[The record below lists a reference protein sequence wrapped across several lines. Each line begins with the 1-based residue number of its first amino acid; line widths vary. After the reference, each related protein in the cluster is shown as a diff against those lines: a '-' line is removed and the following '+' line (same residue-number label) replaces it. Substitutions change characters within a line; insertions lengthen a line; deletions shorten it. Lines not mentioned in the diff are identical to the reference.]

1 MFSSYRNSKR
11 WWHALAKKHWYIRH
25 LKAAV
30 LSVFSVFFIA
40 GGIFSIWISRLQLPD
55 LSAFNAIQVPQSTKI
70 YDRTGKVLLYD
81 IHEDVKRTVVPLTAI
96 STDIQNATI
105 AVEDSDFY
113 TNMGIKPLSILR
125 SAVVDLFTG
134 SYDQGGSTITQQVI
148 KNSLLTQDKTISRKI
163 KEWVLAVKL
172 ARAVPKP
179 DVLATYLN
187 ETGYGGNIYGVEEAT
202 KVFFGK
208 DASDV
213 DLAEAAYIA
222 ALPQAPSFYS
232 PYGSNKAGLDS
243 RQKFV
248 LQRMLDNKFITK
260 DQYTKAIA
268 ETVNFLP
275 KNTGTLLAPHFSMY
289 VRNYLESKYGTD
301 TVINGG
307 LRVTT
312 SLDYD
317 LQQKMEQVVA
327 NFSPQ
332 IKSQFGATNMA
343 MVAIDPTT
351 GDILAMVGSENY
363 YHTLNSGNFNAA
375 TAYRQPGS
383 TFKPFVYATLFE
395 KGYTPDTVLFDTKTE
410 FSTLCTVDG
419 KPKDPYASSTA
430 CYSPVEYDNNY
441 EGPLSIRT
449 ALAQSRN
456 VPAVKALYLAG
467 IADSIKT
474 AQDMGITSLSD
485 SNRYGLTLVLG
496 GGEVSLLQLTSA
508 YGVFADDGVR
518 NAYRSVMEVDDSSGN
533 TLEKSS
539 LSPVQV
545 MPIQPVRQINSILSD
560 SSTGVRMSS
569 ITSVTSPL
577 GRTVAIKTGTTNDY
591 RDVWAVGYTPNLV
604 VGAWAGNND
613 DTPLNHNIASLVIT
627 PVWGA
632 FMSLALPSFPV
643 QNFKVP
649 DPVSPNLKPVLRGVW
664 KGGTSYKIDS
674 LSGKLATEYT
684 PPSLTQEVVQNNV
697 DSILQWVDK
706 SNPTGP
712 IPLNPTDPQYPYW
725 QYGVRDWYTNVFLP
739 ANPGFKEVGTSTV
752 ISALM
757 ASTTLILPGM
767 PTSYDDIHVPANF
780 PQVTITYPASNTAIA
795 ANQKTTVVFTESGK
809 FPVQKTD
816 LFINDRYIQSN
827 IGTLNQFTFVPKDIE
842 GVTINGTNTIKL
854 VVYDNIL
861 NQNSTSTD
869 FIVNQ

>member
-1 MFSSYRNSKR
+1 MFSSYRHTKR
-11 WWHALAKKHWYIRH
+11 KWHALAKKHWYIRH

-30 LSVFSVFFIA
+30 LSVFSILFIA

-163 KEWVLAVKL
+163 KEWVLAIKL
-172 ARAVPKP
+172 ARSVPKA
-179 DVLATYLN
+179 DVLTTYLN

-232 PYGSNKAGLDS
+232 PYGANKSALDT

-260 DQYTKAIA
+260 DQYKKAIA
-268 ETVNFLP
+268 ETVQFLP
-275 KNTGTLLAPHFSMY
+275 KNTGNLLAPHFSMY
-289 VRNYLESKYGTD
+289 VRNYLEKKYGTD
-301 TVINGG
+301 AVLNGG
-307 LRVTT
+307 LRVIT
-312 SLDYD
+312 SLDYN
-317 LQQKMEQVVA
+317 LQQKMEQVIA

-332 IKSQFGATNMA
+332 VKSQFGATNMA
-343 MVAIDPTT
+343 MVALDPTT
-351 GDILAMVGSENY
+351 GDVLAMVGSENY
-363 YHTLNSGNFNAA
+363 YQSPSGNFNAA

-395 KGYTPDTVLFDTKTE
+395 KGYTPDTVLFDVKTE
-410 FSTLCTVDG
+410 FSTLCNIDG
-419 KPKDPYASSTA
+419 KPKDPFASSTV

-467 IADSIKT
+467 ISDSIKT

-508 YGVFADDGVR
+508 YGVFANDGVK

-533 TLEKSS
+533 VLEQSTT
-539 LSPVQV
+539 SPVQV
-545 MPIQPVRQINSILSD
+545 MPIQPVREINSILSD
-560 SSTGVRMSS
+560 ASQGVRMSS
-569 ITSVTSPL
+569 ITAVTSPL

-591 RDVWAVGYTPNLV
+591 RDVWAVGYTPNLA

-613 DTPLNHNIASLVIT
+613 DTQLNHNIASLVIT

-632 FMSLALPSFPV
+632 FMAEALPSFPV
-643 QNFKVP
+643 ENFKAP
-649 DPVSPNLKPVLRGVW
+649 DPVSPDLKPVLRGVW

-674 LSGKLATEYT
+674 ISGKLATQFT
-684 PPSLTQEVVQNNV
+684 PPALTQEVVQNNV

-712 IPLNPTDPQYPYW
+712 IPLNPNDPQYPYW
-725 QYGVRDWYTNVFLP
+725 QYGVRDWYTNVFLL
-739 ANPGFKEVGTSTV
+739 S
-752 ISALM
+752 
-757 ASTTLILPGM
+757 GM
-767 PTSYDDIHVPANF
+767 PTSYDDVHIPSNF
-780 PQVTITYPASNTAIA
+780 PQVTILYPTASTTLSM
-795 ANQKTTVVFTESGK
+795 NQKVAITFTETGK
-809 FPVQKTD
+809 YPLQKTD
-816 LFINDRYIQSN
+816 LFINDRYIQSSN
-827 IGTLNQFTFVPKDIE
+827 GLVNQFTFVPKDIE
-842 GVTINGTNTIKL
+842 GVNVNGTNTIKL
-854 VVYDNIL
+854 VVYDNVL